1 MNEFSKHSKG
11 QMMVLFA
18 GVIAA
23 LLGATALCSDV
34 ALMYVNSIAVQKA
47 VDAAALAGSNYLN
60 AVAFNGTAATGCT
73 TANGYSDDAKKAACT
88 YAYNNGIDPSVT
100 GTTFNVTEPTTTT
113 IKVTARRSGLPYYFG
128 KVVGLDTYTVAATAS
143 ASAGGPVGT
152 VNTGMFPVGLQ
163 CTSPC
168 SLSNMDPGQSVSFGA
183 KFAGGLAPGNWQ
195 WLAVGGTGSS
205 SLGTA
210 IASGVTGSYKIG
222 DTITSSPGNKGNSG
236 PVKTGFSSRMSR
248 CASTASD
255 PCSGTNPRDLIP
267 AGDPCLVIVPAV
279 DYHGCA
285 GSCTMTIEGFALI
298 YIEASTST
306 STHID
311 GCFISSVASSTLT
324 SLTAP
329 DLGAAMPPG
338 LIL

>member
-1 MNEFSKHSKG
+1 MNKFFKHSRG

-18 GVIAA
+18 GIIAA

-34 ALMYVNSIAVQKA
+34 AVMYVNSIAVQKA
-47 VDAAALAGSNYLN
+47 VDTAAIIGANYMS
-60 AVAFNGTAATGCT
+60 AISFVGTAAPGCT

-88 YAYNNGIDPSVT
+88 YAYSNGIDPSVT
-100 GTTFNVTEPTTTT
+100 GTTLSVTEPTSST
-113 IKVTARRSGLPYYFG
+113 IQVTAQRTGLPYYFG
-128 KVVGLDTYTVAATAS
+128 KVIGLDTYTVAATAT
-143 ASAGGPVGT
+143 ATAAGPVST

-168 SLSNMDPGQSVSFGA
+168 SLSNMDPGQSVSFGS
-183 KFAGGLAPGNWQ
+183 KFVGGLAPGNWQ

-205 SLGTA
+205 SLGAA
-210 IASGVTGSYKIG
+210 INQGITSSYTIG
-222 DTITSSPGNKGNSG
+222 NTITSSPGNKGNAG
-236 PVKTGFSSRMSR
+236 PVKSGFSSRMSR

-298 YIEASTST
+298 YIEPSTST

-311 GCFISSVASSTLT
+311 GCFIQSVSSSTLT
-324 SLTAP
+324 SSTAP
-329 DLGAAMPPG
+329 DLGASMPPQ

>member
-34 ALMYVNSIAVQKA
+34 ALMYVNSVAVQKA

-60 AVAFNGTAATGCT
+60 AVAFTGTAASGCT

-113 IKVTARRSGLPYYFG
+113 IKVTAQRSGLPFYFG

-168 SLSNMDPGQSVSFGA
+168 SLSNMDPGQSVSFGT

-195 WLAVGGTGSS
+195 WLAIGGSGSPT
-205 SLGTA
+205 LGTA
-210 IASGVTGSYKIG
+210 IGQGVSAPYTIG
-222 DTITSSPGNKGNSG
+222 DTIGSATGNKGNATS
-236 PVKTGFSSRMSR
+236 VKTAFSSRMSR

-279 DYHGCA
+279 DYHGCN

-298 YIEASTST
+298 YIEPSTST